1 MAKLALLTTVALSR
15 TDYVSVLCLYL
26 TNKYGIHIQA
36 AHACTYLCTCAYD
49 VNAMNKQFLRLYDSM
64 ITDIYLCK
72 VG

>member
-36 AHACTYLCTCAYD
+36 AHACTIYVRVRT
-49 VNAMNKQFLRLYDSM
+49 MSM
-64 ITDIYLCK
+64 R
-72 VG
+72 